1 MTSKGYRIPL
11 WLLIIFFILAGLI
24 GFGLTYLIY
33 WLIKLC
39 INQQAIGKESEEIS
53 ISVEWRKPR
62 DK

>member
-1 MTSKGYRIPL
+1 MTSKGYRISL

-24 GFGLTYLIY
+24 GAGLTYLIY

-39 INQQAIGKESEEIS
+39 INQKAVGKDYEEIS
-53 ISVEWRKPR
+53 VSVKWKKQS